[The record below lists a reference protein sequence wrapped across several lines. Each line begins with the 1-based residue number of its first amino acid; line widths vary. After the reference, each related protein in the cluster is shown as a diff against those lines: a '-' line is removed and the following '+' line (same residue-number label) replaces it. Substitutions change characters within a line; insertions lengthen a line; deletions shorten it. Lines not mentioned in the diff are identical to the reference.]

1 MKRSAKDPGEVQS
14 LMAEGQGLVRSLA
27 VRISQNIPFRMDLD
41 DLVAYGQLGLA
52 EAAHDFDPEEGCQF
66 TTFAYYRI
74 RGAIYDGLAKMSW
87 TNRARYNKLRYQ
99 RMADETLR
107 QSQSEEVPTPGDSVS
122 DDATW
127 FRNSVRRLGVVFLA
141 SHLGNE
147 DEDQGSEFVDRAAPP
162 PTVVASQE
170 IAEKLRALMETL
182 PHVERSIL
190 RNVYF
195 EGTTLQEAA
204 DRAGVSKS
212 WASRLHAK
220 GLEQLARSLRQWG
233 ASG

>member
-1 MKRSAKDPGEVQS
+1 MKRPTKDIATIQS
-14 LMAEGQGLVRSLA
+14 LIAEGQGLVRSLA
-27 VRISQNIPFRMDLD
+27 VRISHNIPFRMDLD

-52 EAAHDFDPEEGCQF
+52 EAAHDFDPDEGCQF

-99 RMADETLR
+99 RMADEALR
-107 QSQSEEVPTPGDSVS
+107 QSQDESSRSEDSLS

-127 FRNSVRRLGVVFLA
+127 FRNTTRQLGVVYLA
-141 SHLGNE
+141 SHLGDENE
-147 DEDQGSEFVDRAAPP
+147 ESQFVDRSEPP
-162 PTVVASQE
+162 PAVVASQE
-170 IAEKLRALMETL
+170 IAEKLRRLVETL
-182 PHVERSIL
+182 PHAERSIL

-233 ASG
+233 AGG